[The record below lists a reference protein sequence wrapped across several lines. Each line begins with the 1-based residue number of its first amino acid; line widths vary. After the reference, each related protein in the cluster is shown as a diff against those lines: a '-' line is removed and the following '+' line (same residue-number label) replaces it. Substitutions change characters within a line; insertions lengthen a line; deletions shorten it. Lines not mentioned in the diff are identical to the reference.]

1 MKKPDT
7 LELLARDAAY
17 IGMLAA
23 WSPAL
28 LYRIARGKYRKGWGH
43 KLGFVPERE
52 ALSPPEG
59 RIWIH
64 AVSVGEAVVAA
75 TLAEALLAQLN
86 HHEIVV
92 STTTPTGQ
100 EVARRRF
107 GEDRAFYLPL
117 DFSGPVRRAF
127 RRTKPD
133 VLVLMELEIWPNLVA
148 TAARGGVPV
157 VVVNGRI
164 SAESL
169 PRYRRVKRF
178 LRKSMERIAA
188 FGVQTEAYAER
199 FRESGALPERVVVT
213 GSLKYDGVKTEP
225 DPEAEAW
232 ARTELRVRKGERLL
246 LGGSTHRTEEVA
258 LAEAWRSITPDPA
271 DGKAPWRLVIA
282 PRHPPRI
289 PAVEAELAKAGFRTV
304 RRTSMRTSTR
314 EDRPA
319 EIDRETIIL
328 VDTVGE
334 LGRFYH
340 AAFQFMHL
348 YFWQVAMILII
359 LVDTVGELGRFYHA
373 ADLVF
378 VGGSL
383 IPHGGQNPIEPAG
396 IGRPVVHG
404 PHMFNFQETVELLRD
419 AHGARQVGSAEE
431 LGAAVRELA
440 ADRSARER
448 LGLAAREAI
457 LSRQGAAP
465 RSAEL
470 VRNALARGGAFA

>member
-199 FRESGALPERVVVT
+199 FREIGASPERVVVT

-340 AAFQFMHL
+340 AA
-348 YFWQVAMILII
+348 
-359 LVDTVGELGRFYHA
+359 
-373 ADLVF
+373 DLVF

-396 IGRPVVHG
+396 LGKPVIYG
-404 PHMFNFQETVELLRD
+404 PHMFNFRETVELLRE
-419 AHGARQVGSAEE
+419 ARGAREVGRPEE
-431 LGAAVRELA
+431 LAGAVGALA
-440 ADRSARER
+440 ADAEARAS

-457 LSRQGAAP
+457 LSKQGAAR
-465 RSAEL
+465 RSAKL
-470 VRNALARGGAFA
+470 VRNALARGLPLT

>member
-199 FRESGALPERVVVT
+199 FREIGASPERVVVT

-289 PAVEAELAKAGFRTV
+289 PAVEAELAKAGVRTV

-319 EIDRETIIL
+319 EIDRET
-328 VDTVGE
+328 
-334 LGRFYH
+334 
-340 AAFQFMHL
+340 
-348 YFWQVAMILII
+348 II

>member
-199 FRESGALPERVVVT
+199 FREIGASPERVVVT
-213 GSLKYDGVKTEP
+213 DSLKYDGVKTEP

-340 AAFQFMHL
+340 AA
-348 YFWQVAMILII
+348 
-359 LVDTVGELGRFYHA
+359 
-373 ADLVF
+373 DLVF

>member
-1 MKKPDT
+1 MTGSAKKPQT
-7 LELLARDAAY
+7 LEPDALEFLARDAAY
-17 IGMLAA
+17 VGMLAA

-28 LYRIARGKYRKGWGH
+28 LCRIAKGKYRKGWGH
-43 KLGFVPERE
+43 KLGFVPQRE

-75 TLAEALLAQLN
+75 TLAEALRAERDR
-86 HHEIVV
+86 HEIVV

-100 EVARRRF
+100 EVARKRF
-107 GEDRAFYLPL
+107 GKDMAFYLPL

-127 RRTKPD
+127 RRTKPN

-148 TAARGGVPV
+148 TAEREGVPV

-164 SAESL
+164 SSESL

-178 LRKSMERIAA
+178 LKTSMERVAV

-199 FRESGALPERVVVT
+199 FREIGAPPERVVVT

-225 DPEAEAW
+225 DPEVEAW
-232 ARTELRVRKGERLL
+232 ARSELRVRSGERLL
-246 LGGSTHRTEEVA
+246 LGGSTHRTEEEA
-258 LAEAWRSITPDPA
+258 LARAWRDIGA
-271 DGKAPWRLVIA
+271 AEPWRLVVV

-289 PAVEAELAKAGFRTV
+289 PEVEAELARAGFRTV
-304 RRTSMRTSTR
+304 RRTATKGNASVK
-314 EDRPA
+314 
-319 EIDRETIIL
+319 IDRET
-328 VDTVGE
+328 
-334 LGRFYH
+334 
-340 AAFQFMHL
+340 
-348 YFWQVAMILII
+348 II

-396 IGRPVVHG
+396 IGRPVIHG
-404 PHMFNFQETVELLRD
+404 PHTFNFQETIELLRE
-419 AHGARQVGSAEE
+419 ARGTCEVGSPEE
-431 LGAAVRELA
+431 LGRAVRELA
-440 ADRSARER
+440 ADEPAREQ
-448 LGLAAREAI
+448 LGSAAREAI
-457 LSRQGAAP
+457 LSRQGAAS
-465 RSAEL
+465 RSAGL
-470 VRNALARGGAFA
+470 VLNALARGGTFA